1 MGPPTSKLTR
11 AKQLDSG
18 GSLSLHCW
26 VLPREFHCFSR
37 CFADVFI
44 DWPPSHPARCEPG
57 FPRSSPAKATHG
69 DCQSDR
75 PALPTQNRHRESLMN
90 QRITQQLEKTNFGIE
105 TLPVTRYSFDDGQRT
120 TARQK
125 ARATGILSLR
135 PLLLFLRPEITDF
148 FPEDLASQCL
158 APEACLSCRG
168 DVRPHSARR
177 DWARRK
183 SCGPGMRPA
192 V

>member
-26 VLPREFHCFSR
+26 VLPRVFHCFSR
-37 CFADVFI
+37 CFQIFS
-44 DWPPSHPARCEPG
+44 PTGHHPSRKVRAQICEVY
-57 FPRSSPAKATHG
+57 PAKATHG

-90 QRITQQLEKTNFGIE
+90 QRITQELEKTNFGIE
-105 TLPVTRYSFDDGQRT
+105 TLPVTRYILDVGQRT
-120 TARQK
+120 TALQT

-158 APEACLSCRG
+158 APEVCLSCRG
-168 DVRPHSARR
+168 DVRHHSARR

-192 V
+192 A